1 VRVNKMNKK
10 IISVRL
16 ELKNRQ
22 IQEEFEQLISSI
34 DGYQIKNSGNPGRC
48 DLMIMELSAHVN
60 GEFDFFRSLK
70 ATGDIKE
77 VFLTSSSTNS
87 SVLIEALRAGAKE
100 FFTQPLNREDVTSSL
115 LKFKDQMEEAP
126 VVPQAIKKG
135 KIINVMGGKG
145 GVGTTTVAV
154 NIAAGL
160 NELENVESVALIDM
174 NLVFGEIP
182 LFMDI
187 KTSFNW
193 GEVAKNI
200 SRVDSTY
207 LMSVLA
213 KHPSGVYILPS
224 PTDFNGV
231 NYADPEVIEQLLAM
245 MRSKFDYIVIDNGQ
259 SLNEISRKIL
269 ELSDTVMLVSIPT
282 LPCLTNVKRLL
293 ETFWKLGYPQGDRV
307 KIIMNRSHKKSM
319 ISTKEAEEGI
329 GEKISWLIPNDYNSA
344 MSAINKG
351 KVLSDVAK
359 KAEITKTIKDI
370 AVDLFNGGEK
380 SNGKKSFWGRKLAGR

>member
-1 VRVNKMNKK
+1 MNEKN
-10 IISVRL
+10 ISVRL
-16 ELKNRQ
+16 ELKSRQ
-22 IQEEFEQLISSI
+22 IKEEFEQLISSLN
-34 DGYQIKNSGNPGRC
+34 GYEIKNSDNPGRC
-48 DLMIMELSAHVN
+48 DLLIMELGEHVN
-60 GEFDFFRSLK
+60 GEFDMFHSLK
-70 ATGDIKE
+70 ATGEIKE

-87 SVLIEALRAGAKE
+87 GILIEALRAGAKE
-100 FFTQPLNREDVTSSL
+100 FFTQPLNREEVMASL
-115 LKFKDQMEEAP
+115 LKFKDQAEDATI
-126 VVPQAIKKG
+126 VPQTLKKG
-135 KIINVMGGKG
+135 KIINVIGGKG

-154 NIAAGL
+154 NIAASL
-160 NELENVESVALIDM
+160 NELENDESVALIDM

-213 KHPSGVYILPS
+213 KHSSGVYILPS

-231 NYADPEVIEQLLAM
+231 NYADPEIIEQILAM
-245 MRSKFDYIVIDNGQ
+245 MMSKFDYIVIDNGQ
-259 SLNEISRKIL
+259 SLNEISLKIL
-269 ELSDTVMLVSIPT
+269 ELSDTVLLVSIPT

-329 GEKISWLIPNDYNSA
+329 GEKISWLIPNDYDSA

-351 KVLSDVAK
+351 RVLSDIAK
-359 KAEITKTIKDI
+359 KAEITKTIEDI
-370 AVDLFNGGEK
+370 AVSLSNGVK
-380 SNGKKSFWGRKLAGR
+380 RSNGKKSFWGRKLVG

>member
-1 VRVNKMNKK
+1 MNEKK
-10 IISVRL
+10 ISVRL
-16 ELKNRQ
+16 ELKSLQ
-22 IQEEFEQLISSI
+22 IKEEFEQLISSI
-34 DGYQIKNSGNPGRC
+34 HGYQIKNSVNPGHC
-48 DLMIMELSAHVN
+48 DLLIMELGDHVN
-60 GEFDFFRSLK
+60 GEFNLFRSLK
-70 ATGDIKE
+70 ATGEISE
-77 VFLTSSSTNS
+77 VFLTSSSTDS
-87 SVLIEALRAGAKE
+87 SILIEALRAGAKE
-100 FFTQPLNREDVTSSL
+100 FFTQPLNREDVSASL
-115 LKFKDQMEEAP
+115 LKFKDQMDNARI
-126 VVPQAIKKG
+126 VPHQTKKG
-135 KIINVMGGKG
+135 KIINVIGGKG

-154 NIAAGL
+154 NIAASL
-160 NELENVESVALIDM
+160 NELENDESVALIDM

-200 SRVDSTY
+200 SRLDSTY

-231 NYADPEVIEQLLAM
+231 NYANPEIIEQLMAM

-269 ELSDTVMLVSIPT
+269 ELSDTVLLVSIPT

-293 ETFWKLGYPQGDRV
+293 ETFWQLGSPQEDRV

-351 KVLSDVAK
+351 RLLSDIAK

-370 AVDLFNGGEK
+370 AMNLFSGVKK
-380 SNGKKSFWGRKLAGR
+380 SNGKKSFWGRKLVG